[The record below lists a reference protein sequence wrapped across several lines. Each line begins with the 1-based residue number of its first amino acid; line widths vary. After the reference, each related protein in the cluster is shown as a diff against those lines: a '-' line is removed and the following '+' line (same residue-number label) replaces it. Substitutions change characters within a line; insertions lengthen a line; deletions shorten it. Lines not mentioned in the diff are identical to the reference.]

1 MPYRPAFQE
10 NNQSGGAI
18 VTVENREFKTEIKQL
33 LDLMIH
39 SLYSHKEVFL
49 RELISNASDAIDRA
63 RYESLTNADIHE
75 GDSDWKIRIAAD
87 KEKKTLTI
95 SDNGIGMTKEEAIE
109 SLGTIARSGTKE
121 FIQLLQSKE
130 IKDNPELIGQFGVGF
145 YSSFMVAD
153 KIIVLSRKAGS
164 KDKMGVRWE
173 SQGDAA
179 YSVDDVEKERK
190 GTDVIL
196 HLREDDIQYLNE
208 WTIRDVVRRYSD
220 FIEHPIVMEV
230 EKTEPSAL
238 DKTKTVTVKED
249 ATLNSQKA
257 LWLRDKSE
265 ITEDEHAQFYKHVS
279 HDMEAPAKVI
289 HYKAEGTSEF
299 TALLFIPSHLPFNI
313 FYKDYKMGLM
323 LYVKR
328 VQIMEHCEQLIPP
341 YLRFVKGV
349 VDSSDLP
356 LNVSRELLQ
365 NNKQVE
371 IIKNSIVKKVLDT
384 LGEMK
389 KDDYAKY
396 LQLYRQFGNIIK
408 EGIYYDFQ
416 RRDTVADL
424 LLFASNNA
432 DKDKLRSLQ
441 EYVDSMKTDQ
451 EHIYFMP
458 ASSWEDA
465 VRSPYMEAFA
475 AKGFEVLLMTDEVDN
490 LVLPGFTYK
499 GKALKSIIT
508 GAVDLEKTEKNE
520 KEKTQKKFEKLIDLM
535 RGQLGEYV
543 KDVRLSGRLK
553 DSVCLLVTDEGDLDP
568 HMERMLK
575 SMGQDVPE
583 NKKIL
588 EINPDHPLFAAMN
601 DLFDKDPKS
610 ALLAEYSGMLY
621 DQALLLEGSRPK
633 DPAAFAKAMS
643 KLMTDG
649 LKSPN

>member
-1 MPYRPAFQE
+1 M
-10 NNQSGGAI
+10 
-18 VTVENREFKTEIKQL
+18 TVENLEFKTEIRQL

-63 RYESLTNADIHE
+63 RYESLTNADILE
-75 GDSDWKIRIAAD
+75 NDGDWKIRISED

-95 SDNGIGMTKEEAIE
+95 SDNGIGMTKDEAIE
-109 SLGTIARSGTKE
+109 ALGTIARSGTKE
-121 FIQLLQSKE
+121 FIQLLKSKD

-145 YSSFMVAD
+145 YSAFMVAD
-153 KIIVLSRKAGS
+153 KITVLSRKAGA
-164 KDKMGVRWE
+164 KNKTGVCWE
-173 SQGDAA
+173 SRGEAA
-179 YSVDDVEKERK
+179 YSVDDIEKERK

-196 HLREDDIQYLNE
+196 HLRDDESQYLNE
-208 WTIRDVVRRYSD
+208 WTIRDVIRRYSD

-230 EKTEPSAL
+230 EKTESSAL

-257 LWLRDKSE
+257 LWLKDKSE
-265 ITEDEHAQFYKHVS
+265 ITEEEHAQFYKHVS
-279 HDMEAPAKVI
+279 HDMEAPAKII

-299 TALLFIPSHLPFNI
+299 TALLYIPSHQPLNI
-313 FYKDYKMGLM
+313 FNKDYKMGPI

-328 VQIMEHCEQLIPP
+328 VQIMEHCEQLLPP

-356 LNVSRELLQ
+356 LNVSREILQ

-384 LGEMK
+384 LSEMK
-389 KDDYAKY
+389 KDDFAKY

-416 RRDTVADL
+416 RRDAVADL

-432 DKDKLRSLQ
+432 GKDKFRGLQ
-441 EYVDSMKTDQ
+441 EYVDSMKEGQ
-451 EHIYFMP
+451 EPVYFMP
-458 ASSWEDA
+458 AASWEDA

-475 AKGFEVLLMTDEVDN
+475 AKGLEVLIMTDEVDN
-490 LVLPGFTYK
+490 LVLPGLVYK
-499 GKALKSIIT
+499 GKTLKSIVT
-508 GAVDLEKTEKNE
+508 GDVDLDKTEKAE
-520 KEKTQKKFEKLIDLM
+520 KEKAQKKFEKLVDLM

-553 DSVCLLVTDEGDLDP
+553 DSACLLVTDEGDMDP
-568 HMERMLK
+568 QMERILK
-575 SMGQDVPE
+575 SMGKDIPG

-588 EINPDHPLFAAMN
+588 EINPDHPLFTAMN

-610 ALLAEYSGMLY
+610 ERLSEYSDMLY
-621 DQALLLEGSRPK
+621 DQALLLEGSRPRN
-633 DPAAFAKAMS
+633 PAAFAKAMS
-643 KLMTDG
+643 TLMVNG
-649 LKSPN
+649 LKN